1 MFCPVED
8 PGTEVWELKNI
19 NERVKSHLDDK
30 EERRRRVKGPVVQC
44 DDGGAAGA
52 KQVSHLHRKKQ
63 KWSEQINVA
72 QFVFVFRAD
81 FLRWPWPVGLL
92 VGVFNSE
99 SDKVRFY
106 SLHQKDSDL
115 GQERTLHS
123 GTFRFYRQALKVSV
137 IQKMPHNSLW
147 SWTVCPESKVFIK
160 ACCRSRLQVSS
171 CQNGKFASYHKSV
184 YLPVDM

>member
-8 PGTEVWELKNI
+8 PGTQVWEFKNI

-99 SDKVRFY
+99 SDKFFDCFY
-106 SLHQKDSDL
+106 SLHQKDIDL
-115 GQERTLHS
+115 GQERTLQ
-123 GTFRFYRQALKVSV
+123 TFRFYRQALKVSV
-137 IQKMPHNSLW
+137 
-147 SWTVCPESKVFIK
+147 
-160 ACCRSRLQVSS
+160 
-171 CQNGKFASYHKSV
+171 
-184 YLPVDM
+184 